1 LSRFVRFEGYQVD
14 LQTGELRKNG
24 TRVRLSGQPFQ
35 ILALLLERP
44 GELISREDL
53 RTKLWPDEVFVDFD
67 HSLNAAVNKLREALC
82 DSTSDVRFIETL
94 PKRGYRFIG
103 PIETRDKPATLQ
115 VHVVSPGPA
124 PPALRNRLNR
134 LHIPLKH
141 ALALSVLVLAGLL
154 TGLYLYSRRSHNPSG
169 NVVPAIHSIAV
180 LPLKNLSGD
189 PAQEYFADGMTEEI
203 IGRLSMIRGLRVI
216 SRTSAMHFK
225 DTRAPLPE
233 IAKALGVDAMVEGSV
248 VREGGRVR
256 VHAQLIRAATDEHF
270 WSETYDRE
278 LGDALALES
287 DVAQAIAARVEVT
300 VTGAERAR
308 LVAAR
313 QVSPDVYEN
322 FLKGQ
327 LAERSNS
334 PAATQKS
341 IAYFEEAI
349 KKDPAFA
356 PAYLGLAHAYDALGM
371 PGVAGAPPS
380 ELQPKVISAVR
391 KALELDPALPGAH
404 ALMGSLY
411 QMQWQWNDAERE
423 YKLAL
428 ELDPNDAGAHLS
440 FSTWLLSQGHT
451 EEALA
456 WSRRARELDPIGI
469 TGNAMGW
476 ILFQSRHYD
485 EAVRELRS
493 DLAVHKDDASTYWS
507 CWFLGFALSANGQP
521 DEAIP
526 VLERALALSERNP
539 AVIGVL
545 VRAYAH
551 AGRRTEALRL
561 LDELKRRQQT
571 GYIPSA
577 ALVNAYLGLGDNEQ
591 TFSWLERAYKE
602 HSPILQYIK
611 VHPFFDPLRGDP
623 RFANL
628 VRRVGLPE
636 TR

>member
-14 LQTGELRKNG
+14 LQTSELRKNG
-24 TRVRLSGQPFQ
+24 TKVRLSGQPFQ
-35 ILALLLERP
+35 ILAVLLEKP
-44 GELISREDL
+44 GELITREEL
-53 RTKLWPDEVFVDFD
+53 RTRLWPDEVFVDYD

-82 DSTSDVRFIETL
+82 DSTNDVRFVETL

-103 PIETRDKPATLQ
+103 PVETREEPASEQAAL
-115 VHVVSPGPA
+115 VASDPA
-124 PPALRNRLNR
+124 PPSRLDR
-134 LHIPLKH
+134 RHITLKY
-141 ALALSVLVLAGLL
+141 ALAPFVIVLAGLL
-154 TGLYLYSRRSHNPSG
+154 AGLYVYARLGRAPSSS
-169 NVVPAIHSIAV
+169 VAAPVHSIAV

-225 DTRAPLPE
+225 DTRAALPE
-233 IAKALGVDAMVEGSV
+233 IAKALGVDAIVEGSV
-248 VREGGRVR
+248 SREGSRVR

-270 WSETYDRE
+270 WSETYDRD
-278 LGDALALES
+278 LADALGLES

-300 VTGAERAR
+300 VTGAEHAR

-313 QVSPDVYEN
+313 QISPDVYEN

-327 LAERSNS
+327 FVEKSNS
-334 PAATQKS
+334 PTATQKS

-349 KKDPAFA
+349 RRDPAFA
-356 PAYLGLAHAYDALGM
+356 PAYLGLAQAYVELGK
-371 PGVAGAPPS
+371 PGVAGAPPN
-380 ELQPKVISAVR
+380 ELQPKITSAVR

-404 ALMGSLY
+404 GLMGSLF
-411 QMQWQWNDAERE
+411 QMQWQWDDAERE

-440 FSTWLLSQGHT
+440 LSTWLLSQGHT
-451 EEALA
+451 VEALA
-456 WSRRARELDPIGI
+456 WSRRARELDPIGV
-469 TGNAMGW
+469 TGNTMGW

-485 EAVRELRS
+485 EAIRELRS
-493 DLAVHKDDASTYWS
+493 NMAVHRDDDSTYWS
-507 CWFLGFALSANGQP
+507 CWFLGFALIANGQP

-526 VLERALALSERNP
+526 VLQRALALSERNP

-545 VRAYAH
+545 VRAYGH
-551 AGRRTEALRL
+551 AGRRAEALRL
-561 LDELKRRQQT
+561 LDELKRRQQR
-571 GYIPSA
+571 GYVPTA
-577 ALVNAYLGLGDNEQ
+577 AFVNAYLGLGDNEQ
-591 TFSWLERAYKE
+591 AFSWLERAYKE
-602 HSPILQYIK
+602 HSMILQYIR

-623 RFANL
+623 RFADL

-636 TR
+636 KN

>member
-1 LSRFVRFEGYQVD
+1 MSRFVRFEGYQVD